1 MYKGN
6 CHLLLKPD
14 IKEFLHTT
22 TKKKDI
28 DHIAKHYSRFIS
40 QIKVKIL

>member
-14 IKEFLHTT
+14 IKEFLHTH
-22 TKKKDI
+22 TKKNEYCS
-28 DHIAKHYSRFIS
+28 YSKTLF
-40 QIKVKIL
+40 KIYFPNKG